1 MRARFVAGITAIVV
15 SIAAISTETSLL
27 ASGTCNDSSLQGSY
41 AFRVEGTG
49 GGPFAGP
56 FAAVGKNTYDGKGGM
71 SGEIVVST
79 NGTVISSDYT
89 GTYSVNGSCTAT
101 KSATLTGGLTV
112 DFYFVVDSN
121 GRGIQMIVTAI
132 GGAAGHTISG
142 SARKMFNGS
151 KH

>member
-1 MRARFVAGITAIVV
+1 MRARFVAGITAVVV
-15 SIAAISTETSLL
+15 SIAAISTETPLL
-27 ASGTCNDSSLQGSY
+27 ASGTCNDASLRGSY

-49 GGPFAGP
+49 GGDFTGP

-79 NGTVISSDYT
+79 NGAIIPSDYT
-89 GTYSVNGSCTAT
+89 GTYSVDSSCTGT
-101 KSATLTGGLTV
+101 KTATLGNGLTV

-121 GRGIQMIVTAI
+121 SR
-132 GGAAGHTISG
+132 